1 MQPKVHSALI
11 SQLVSISLR
20 KPLLFPRWVGSPS
33 LSTETGPRRLFRP
46 FTFDP
51 CRPSSYFLDRH
62 RAALSSRSSGGPLSL
77 SLSSKLPSDAF
88 SVLLFSLLSPR
99 ATRVSCPSLSSV
111 SVFTGDFFRPRY
123 LARSSPPR
131 QLVFLLSH
139 SGFRSVGLW
148 GRKNERTNERTSERS
163 DRRNWRGVSLSFPS
177 FSRSRSVAARSFTC
191 LLACSVVRPPSV
203 SLTLRRFCIFI
214 DCHLTSPT
222 TGRPRSAAVPHPSR
236 VPRFPRPCLILQQQQ
251 HRARYEKPLSVS
263 LSCSLFALSRSL
275 RFLSSPFLSR
285 SFFLAISRSRSSIH
299 TTSCFIRSFIRLLF
313 HVLPLS
319 AVSLSVS
326 ILLSPQP
333 RGAFTSYARY
343 KLVGRGRVFV

>member
-1 MQPKVHSALI
+1 VFLSLSHRSLALGR
-11 SQLVSISLR
+11 SPLVRSLAYSLAQSFGH
-20 KPLLFPRWVGSPS
+20 PLSPS
-33 LSTETGPRRLFRP
+33 LFAG
-46 FTFDP
+46 
-51 CRPSSYFLDRH
+51 
-62 RAALSSRSSGGPLSL
+62 
-77 SLSSKLPSDAF
+77 
-88 SVLLFSLLSPR
+88 SVYLLIATSPR
-99 ATRVSCPSLSSV
+99 L
-111 SVFTGDFFRPRY
+111 PRADRG
-123 LARSSPPR
+123 LR
-131 QLVFLLSH
+131 QF
-139 SGFRSVGLW
+139 
-148 GRKNERTNERTSERS
+148 
-163 DRRNWRGVSLSFPS
+163 
-177 FSRSRSVAARSFTC
+177 
-191 LLACSVVRPPSV
+191 
-203 SLTLRRFCIFI
+203 
-214 DCHLTSPT
+214 
-222 TGRPRSAAVPHPSR
+222 PHPSR